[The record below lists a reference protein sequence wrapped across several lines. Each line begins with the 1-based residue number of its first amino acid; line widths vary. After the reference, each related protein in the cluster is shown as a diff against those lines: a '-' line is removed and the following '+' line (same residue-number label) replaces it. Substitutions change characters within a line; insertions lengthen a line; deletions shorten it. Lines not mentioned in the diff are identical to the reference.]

1 MEKLDLENI
10 LARISSELDDCVAF
24 WTKFSHDEDA
34 GLVVYFVILLHLFSV
49 PEVSSTVCPVRGLC
63 MTRPST
69 AGCRVARS
77 GCTAGSTSSWRGSG

>member
-34 GLVVYFVILLHLFSV
+34 GLVVYFVILSHLFSG
-49 PEVSSTVCPVRGLC
+49 PEVSSTV
-63 MTRPST
+63 
-69 AGCRVARS
+69 
-77 GCTAGSTSSWRGSG
+77 

>member
-34 GLVVYFVILLHLFSV
+34 GLVLNFVILLHLFSG
-49 PEVSSTVCPVRGLC
+49 PEVSSTV
-63 MTRPST
+63 
-69 AGCRVARS
+69 
-77 GCTAGSTSSWRGSG
+77 